1 MADFG
6 METLPPVKGHK
17 FSIVLLQLTVM
28 LVNAID
34 RLHKGGVAI
43 TKYWVHVQE
52 YENIL
57 EYLAS
62 GSEAFYGINLD
73 PKNATARLRLE
84 EFPLHV
90 RSVLNPHLGRSPG
103 INVPSLYAGLKGS
116 CSAMHC
122 EDGDLDSGN
131 IHRYGAPKYWL
142 FVHPHYNHHL
152 RQRVLEAI
160 RKSTKK
166 DLTRKWLPGCGTPLH
181 HKRLLLA
188 PSLLREWDIPFE
200 IHVQQPG
207 QFIYIR
213 DGVYHQVVNAGPC
226 IAEAVN
232 MGGALWS
239 GGAHK
244 FKSCGCNSSGK
255 AEFVSG
261 NPDVAFNVKTVP
273 LKRHVCDSPGCDAY
287 YFDLR
292 ELAAHKRAHTRTVHT
307 CTICRR
313 SFVRPSEL
321 RRHSKVHL
329 PSEETRVQCSVCQGF
344 VRKDYMRVHRLTCRG
359 GSLACPYCSK
369 TFPRRETLTLHSSK
383 CASRR

>member
-43 TKYWVHVQE
+43 TKYWVHVFMDAPSVFTSACATAFLDRHLIRPQTLNMQRLEKLRRGIYYLHQRDATDDEIPTSDDFIASTSFLGCTSGEASEVEQE

-73 PKNATARLRLE
+73 PKNATARLRLK

-160 RKSTKK
+160 RKSSKK
-166 DLTRKWLPGCGTPLH
+166 DLTRNGSPAVA
-181 HKRLLLA
+181 LLSIINDCSSHRVFFVNGA
-188 PSLLREWDIPFE
+188 YPSKSMFSSRASSFT
-200 IHVQQPG
+200 
-207 QFIYIR
+207 F
-213 DGVYHQVVNAGPC
+213 A
-226 IAEAVN
+226 
-232 MGGALWS
+232 MGS
-239 GGAHK
+239 
-244 FKSCGCNSSGK
+244 
-255 AEFVSG
+255 
-261 NPDVAFNVKTVP
+261 
-273 LKRHVCDSPGCDAY
+273 
-287 YFDLR
+287 
-292 ELAAHKRAHTRTVHT
+292 
-307 CTICRR
+307 TIK
-313 SFVRPSEL
+313 L
-321 RRHSKVHL
+321 
-329 PSEETRVQCSVCQGF
+329 
-344 VRKDYMRVHRLTCRG
+344 
-359 GSLACPYCSK
+359 
-369 TFPRRETLTLHSSK
+369 
-383 CASRR
+383 